1 MNTPFFPA
9 FRPRLAALGRH
20 VQHLRQATLS
30 QLEQTLG
37 AWLPAPLLAQAKDQ
51 LNSRERIF
59 TLRRTFWCFIWQTLN
74 PGTPCREVVRQV
86 QALFSLQAQKPVDEA
101 TSAYCQARGRLPL
114 ERLQQALSAS
124 ALAADQRAHYRWRGH
139 CLKVVD
145 GSTTSLPDTP
155 QNQAAYPQSKGQKP
169 GCGFPLLQLVVL
181 FSLASGSILA
191 AVWGN
196 KHQSELRLFR
206 RLWSWLH
213 RGDVLLGDRHF
224 TDYVSLAQLCRKGV
238 YLIGRLAANRTV
250 DWSQGQRLG
259 PHERLF
265 TWTKPSGRPAYL
277 NRRQWLALP
286 AQITVRVIRVAVSE
300 PGFRTRQLLLVTTLL
315 DPRNYPAQAVAAL
328 YRRRWRLELCLR
340 DLKTTLGMEQMRC
353 LSPAMVHK
361 ELLCY
366 LIAYNLIRC
375 VMARAA
381 QTYDVDLARVS
392 FKGSLDTVRQYSA
405 ALAQARN
412 AKQQRLLR
420 QQLLRN
426 LAFDLLPDRPGRREP
441 RALKRRPKPYALLN
455 RPRHLFK
462 DIPHKNSYRSAQPS
476 KNTIINNYLI

>member
-1 MNTPFFPA
+1 MLT
-9 FRPRLAALGRH
+9 
-20 VQHLRQATLS
+20 
-30 QLEQTLG
+30 
-37 AWLPAPLLAQAKDQ
+37 
-51 LNSRERIF
+51 
-59 TLRRTFWCFIWQTLN
+59 
-74 PGTPCREVVRQV
+74 
-86 QALFSLQAQKPVDEA
+86 LQARKPIDEA
-101 TSAYCQARGRLPL
+101 TGAYCQARGRLPL
-114 ERLQQALSAS
+114 ERLQHALSAS
-124 ALAADQRAHYRWRGH
+124 ARAADQRADCRWLGH
-139 CLKVVD
+139 CVKVVD

-155 QNQAAYPQSKGQKP
+155 KNQTAYPQSKAQKP

-224 TDYVSLAQLCRKGV
+224 TDYVSLAQLDCRGV
-238 YLIGRLAANRTV
+238 HLIGRLAANRRL
-250 DWSQGQRLG
+250 DWSQGRRLG
-259 PHERLF
+259 RHERLF
-265 TWTKPSGRPAYL
+265 TWTKPFGRPAYL
-277 NRRQWLALP
+277 SRRQWLALP
-286 AQITVRVIRVAVSE
+286 AELTVRVIRVVVSE

-315 DPRNYPAQAVAAL
+315 DPRLYPAQAVAAL

-366 LIAYNLIRC
+366 LIAYNFIRC
-375 VMARAA
+375 VMAKAA

-392 FKGSLDTVRQYSA
+392 FKGSLDTVRQFST

-412 AKQQRLLR
+412 RKQQRLLQ

-426 LAFDLLPDRPGRREP
+426 LALDLVPDRPGRREP

-455 RPRHLFK
+455 RPRHIFR
-462 DIPHKNSYRSAQPS
+462 DIPHKNTYRAGLPS
-476 KNTIINNYLI
+476 NNTIKNNNLI